1 MRVFERILPTI
12 KRRSLIVILSDC
24 FDRIAPLATALKQFR
39 HTRNEVIL
47 FHVVAPEEE
56 DFPFKRP
63 TKFHSLERP
72 PHHVLVDPHQLR
84 TLYLQQY
91 REFCEDL
98 VKICGT
104 AGVDYQK
111 LVTSQPYH
119 LALGAF
125 LEAAHPPQILRGPPR
140 CKPKTAELSKSSAV
154 MVGKST

>member
-1 MRVFERILPTI
+1 MFERILPTI

-24 FDRIAPLATALKQFR
+24 FDQIAPLATALKQFR

-56 DFPFKRP
+56 EFPFKRP
-63 TKFHSLERP
+63 TKFHSLERA
-72 PHHVLVDPHQLR
+72 PHRVLVDPHQLR
-84 TLYLQQY
+84 THYLEQY
-91 REFCEDL
+91 REFCDEL
-98 VKICGT
+98 VKICGS

-125 LEAAHPPQILRGPPR
+125 LDARTR
-140 CKPKTAELSKSSAV
+140 RKS
-154 MVGKST
+154 